1 MAIDPKLELA
11 IDGVLTEI
19 TGDAR
24 FTEAI
29 DRTTGRSAEGTEVDP
44 TNVDLTLSSPDGLY
58 ANRNPLSP
66 NFGKI
71 GRNTEMRLSV
81 DGGASTLVIP
91 GDAPA
96 AKATTPDSAGLSITG
111 DIDIRVDLTPDGWA
125 AGYRDS
131 LALSYCDIIGK
142 WQTGGNL
149 SWLLSLRNNGWLA
162 FTWSVNGTTAINLN
176 SGAAVPF
183 GPRQRGA
190 IRVVMDVANG
200 SGDVEIRFYTS
211 DTIDGTWTQLG
222 NGFTGSGSTSIYDG
236 TAPVD
241 IGDVRGT
248 GSDSTWRRVINAVEI
263 RNGINGTVV
272 ASPEFLGA
280 TTGAPS
286 VTDAQGNTWTFEDG
300 AEITTRRT
308 RFAVEASEWQ
318 PEWEVSG
325 DDATT
330 PVTGS
335 GLMRRLQMG
344 ESPLQSTLRRRVG
357 TFGNLRAYWPMEDG
371 ENTIYAASAIP
382 FDRALW
388 TGGMTFQSDGTLGG
402 SRALPEASALGRM
415 QAFVRTAGRSSTD
428 SWTVN
433 MVYRYTGTRP
443 TDPTEFLEWY
453 SSGTITRWR
462 ILMEDGAVTI
472 LGYDRAGDI
481 QVNKFGAIG
490 DDVWDDFVRFRFT
503 CDYSGGTVN
512 WKLRFINIG
521 QGGGS
526 HSDSYSGTPGDV
538 TEINTNFGAQIDNG
552 RLIVGHLSVLDG
564 GELDED
570 PYNFADHGYDGERAG
585 DRIRRLADE
594 EGVPLRHVGWLGD
607 TELMGPQPLGTLME
621 VLRACEAAD
630 GGILYEDPD
639 RLGLIYR
646 SRYTMVRQNPILTVP
661 YSSLVQPLR
670 PSDDDQLSRNEI
682 TRSRIDGGSFV
693 AERFT
698 GPMSTQLPPNG
709 IGRYTDQQELN
720 VQLDAQLQYQAGWAL
735 HKGTWNEARYK
746 KITILLHK
754 VDNASLIEDYLQM
767 QIGDLIR
774 ITDVPDFLPPGPID
788 LIVEGFREVVT
799 GLTWVVEL
807 NCSPGGIWD
816 VGVVDGG
823 AAGTGDIGNRAD
835 TAGSELL
842 VAITDTATT
851 AYVQTT
857 SGPQWISTPTHGSQF
872 PFGVTLGGEQVT
884 VSAIAGAVYDTFT
897 RTEASSWGNTES
909 GWAWINEGGSAA
921 NFNVT
926 SGRGTHTLTSV
937 NVSRRSHANVL
948 LEDVDLQADVQTSA
962 LATGAAITGAL
973 LTRYG
978 DGNNLYM
985 ARLTFN
991 TNQTVDLQL
1000 RKRVAS
1006 TETDLGTFTLPLT
1019 HVANTDIRL
1028 RFQIFNSELRAKAWD
1043 PDLAEPN
1050 SWQLRATDTDLSGL
1064 GAVGFRSI
1072 LLSGNTNA
1080 SPIVRYDNLEMLT
1093 PQTFTLIRSVNGVT
1107 KAHDAGTPISLTRP
1121 MRASL

>member
-1 MAIDPKLELA
+1 MAIDPKIELA
-11 IDGVLTEI
+11 IDGSLTDV
-19 TGDAR
+19 TSDVR
-24 FTEAI
+24 FSGAVDT
-29 DRTTGRSAEGTEVDP
+29 TTGASAEGAEIDP
-44 TNVDLTLSSPDGLY
+44 TNVDLRLSSPNGLY

-66 NFGKI
+66 HFGKI

-81 DGGASTLVIP
+81 DGGTPTLFLPQGAVNARAS
-91 GDAPA
+91 A
-96 AKATTPDSAGLSITG
+96 PDSVALGITG
-111 DIDIRVDLTPDGWA
+111 DLDIRVDLTPDAWS
-125 AGYRDS
+125 AGFEDGNAIGF
-131 LALSYCDIIGK
+131 LDIAGK
-142 WQTGGNL
+142 YLHTGNQR
-149 SWLLSLRNNGWLA
+149 SWLVSLRSNGAISL
-162 FTWSVNGTTAINLN
+162 TWSTNGSNALTRLST
-176 SGAAVPF
+176 AAVPF
-183 GPRQRGA
+183 GPRRRGA
-190 IRVVMDVANG
+190 IRTVLDVNNG
-200 SGDVEIRFYTS
+200 SGGHTVHFYIS
-211 DTIDGTWTQLG
+211 DTINGAWTLLSSVTESGT
-222 NGFTGSGSTSIYDG
+222 TSVFDS

-248 GSDSTWRRVINAVEI
+248 GSDSTTRRIINAVEI
-263 RNGINGTVV
+263 RNGIGGTVV
-272 ASPEFLGA
+272 ASPVFLDA
-280 TTGAPS
+280 TPGVPS
-286 VTDAQGNTWTFEDG
+286 VTDAQGNIWTFSGG
-300 AEITTRRT
+300 AGITTRRN

-330 PVTGS
+330 PVVGS
-335 GLMRRLQMG
+335 GLLRRLQMG

-357 TFGNLRAYWPMEDG
+357 AAENLRAYWPMEDG
-371 ENTIYAASAIP
+371 EDTVYAASAIP
-382 FDRALW
+382 FGRALW
-388 TGGMTFQSDGTLGG
+388 TSGMTFQSDGTLGG
-402 SRALPEASALGRM
+402 SRALPEASAAGRM
-415 QAFVRTAGRSSTD
+415 QAAVPTAGKALAD
-428 SWTVN
+428 PWTVN

-453 SSGTITRWR
+453 TSGTVSRWR
-462 ILMEDGAVTI
+462 ILMEDGVCTVR
-472 LGYDRAGDI
+472 GYDRAGDI
-481 QVNKFGAIG
+481 TIDQTVAIG
-490 DDVWDDFVRFRFT
+490 NDVWDDFVRFRFT
-503 CDYSGGTVN
+503 CDRSGGTVN
-512 WKLRFINIG
+512 WRLTFINIG

-526 HSDSYSGTPGDV
+526 TSGSFTGIPGAITSID
-538 TEINTNFGAQIDNG
+538 TNFGTQIDNG

-564 GELDED
+564 GLSDTD

-585 DRIRRLADE
+585 DRIRRLAEE
-594 EGVPLRHVGWLGD
+594 EGVPLRHVGWMGD
-607 TELMGPQPLGTLME
+607 TEVMGPQPLGTFTE
-621 VLRACEAAD
+621 VLKACEAVD

-646 SRYTMVRQNPILTVP
+646 NRRTMVRQIPILTIP

-670 PSDDDQLSRNEI
+670 PSDDDQLSRNEV

-693 AERFT
+693 AEKFT

-720 VQLDAQLQYQAGWAL
+720 VQFDDQLANQAGWAL

-754 VDNASLIEDYLQM
+754 VDNASLIEDFLQM

-774 ITDVPDFLPPGPID
+774 ITDTPDFLPPGPID

-799 GLTWVVEL
+799 GLTWEVEL

-823 AAGTGDIGNRAD
+823 TAGTGDIGNRAD

-842 VAITDTATT
+842 VGITDSATT

-872 PFGVTLGGEQVT
+872 PFGATLGGEQVT
-884 VSAIAGAVYDTFT
+884 VSAITGTVYDTFT
-897 RTEASSWGNTES
+897 RTAASSWGSTES
-909 GWAWINEGGSAA
+909 GWVWTNEGGAA
-921 NFNVT
+921 SDFNVT

-937 NVSRRSHANVL
+937 NVSRRSHADVL
-948 LEDVDLQADVQTSA
+948 LRDIDVQADIQTSA

-973 LTRYG
+973 LARYG

-1019 HVANTDIRL
+1019 HVANTNVRL
-1028 RFQIFNSELRAKAWD
+1028 RFQIFNSELRARAWT
-1043 PDLAEPN
+1043 PTLAEPT

-1072 LLSGNTNA
+1072 LISGNTNVN
-1080 SPIVRYDNLEMLT
+1080 PIVRYDNLEMLT
-1093 PQTFTLIRSVNGVT
+1093 PQTFTLVRSVNGIT